1 MIKIILDA
9 IRNCDLI
16 KFDTI
21 QRKDCFKFKY
31 SKNKKQVPINQ
42 V

>member
-21 QRKDCFKFKY
+21 YKGKIVLNLNI
-31 SKNKKQVPINQ
+31 SKIKSKCL
-42 V
+42 